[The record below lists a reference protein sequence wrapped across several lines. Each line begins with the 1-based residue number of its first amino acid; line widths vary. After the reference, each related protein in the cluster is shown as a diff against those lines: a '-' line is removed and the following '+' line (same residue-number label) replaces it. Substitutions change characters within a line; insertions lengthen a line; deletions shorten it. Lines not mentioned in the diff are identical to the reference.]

1 LRGEIKLL
9 KFPKDGPV
17 RPPTLLFRVFGE
29 LGEVGDVQS
38 STSLISLTVLRRFFY
53 SSTKVSFPEFG
64 YTILP

>member
-9 KFPKDGPV
+9 KFPKDGTV
-17 RPPTLLFRVFGE
+17 RPPTLLVFGE